1 MCLRPKLQFFISA
14 ADLLF
19 RCLRIHDETFRYG
32 EPRTNRLG
40 EALPRRVY
48 RGRKPHAGIDYTA
61 WVKNAEF
68 QRKIYS
74 VSELSSEIRDMLER
88 RFVDVWVEGEI
99 SNFKASTAG
108 HLYFTLKDDRAHLSA
123 VCFRNSAR
131 LLRFRPENGK
141 LFRARGRVS
150 AYEGR
155 GEYQLVVEVLEPAG
169 LGALQLAFEQLKEKL
184 DKEGL
189 FRTERKRPIPLF
201 PRKIGIVTSLKSAAL
216 RDILS
221 VLKRRHNAIDV
232 LICPAEVQGDGASL
246 QIMEGIDCLARTDVD
261 VIIVTRGGGSMEDL
275 WPFNEE
281 RVARA
286 IVRSQKPVI
295 SAVGHEVDFTICDF
309 VSDLRAPTPSA
320 AAEIV
325 IKSKVEIADRVSQLE
340 NRLEGTIKYKLST
353 LRHFMASKVGSR
365 GFVVAEA
372 RIRRMAQRVDDLAFR
387 VEQVGRTGGFLRARA
402 HQVEM
407 CEQRLSNAVN
417 QRLKKSHQA
426 FARIAHTLEALSP
439 LAVLERG
446 YAICLTPEGQVV
458 RSADAVAPDAMV
470 NVKLHK
476 GSIQAKVISKEEEK

>member
-1 MCLRPKLQFFISA
+1 MR
-14 ADLLF
+14 
-19 RCLRIHDETFRYG
+19 
-32 EPRTNRLG
+32 
-40 EALPRRVY
+40 
-48 RGRKPHAGIDYTA
+48 
-61 WVKNAEF
+61 NAEF

-74 VSELSSEIRDMLER
+74 VSELSAEIRDLLER
-88 RFVDVWVEGEI
+88 RFIDIWVEGEI
-99 SNFKASTAG
+99 SNFKASAAG
-108 HLYFTLKDDRAHLSA
+108 HLYFTLKDDRAQLSA
-123 VCFRNSAR
+123 VCFRTAAR

-184 DKEGL
+184 AKEGL
-189 FRTERKRPIPLF
+189 FRPERKRPIPAF
-201 PRKIGIVTSLKSAAL
+201 PRKIGIVTSPKSAAL

-221 VLKRRHNAIDV
+221 VLKRRHNAINV
-232 LICPAEVQGDGASL
+232 LIFPAEVQGDAASL
-246 QIMEGIDCLARTDVD
+246 QVMEGIDCLSRSDVD

-325 IKSKVEIADRVSQLE
+325 IRSKLEIAERVVQLE
-340 NRLEGTIKYKLST
+340 SRLEGTMKYRLSR

-365 GFVVAEA
+365 GFVVAET
-372 RIRRMAQRVDDLAFR
+372 RVRRMAQRVDDLAFR
-387 VEQVGRTGGFLRARA
+387 VEQFGRTRGFVQTRA
-402 HQVEM
+402 HGVEL
-407 CEQRLSNAVN
+407 CEQRLSNAMN
-417 QRLKKSHQA
+417 QRLKKWHQA
-426 FARIAHTLEALSP
+426 FARIAHTLDALSP

-458 RSADAVAPDAMV
+458 RSANAVEIDSTV
-470 NVKLHK
+470 NVRLHE
-476 GSIQAKVISKEEEK
+476 GSLAAKVISKKE